1 MAEFQAKTN
10 DAAIESAD
18 KLLAKPKDYA
28 LAAKADY
35 WNGAYE
41 GFLEGVSW
49 AYDMFNQQLDEV
61 LKAIRK

>member
-1 MAEFQAKTN
+1 MTEFEAKTN

-18 KLLAKPKDYA
+18 RLLAKPKDYV

-35 WNGAYE
+35 WNGSHD
-41 GFLEGVSW
+41 GFLAGVSW
-49 AYDMFNQQLDEV
+49 AYDMFNQQLDDV